1 MFYPGLNHCFKG
13 SDCQY
18 VFSVLMFVRMNVCY
32 INRHNL
38 CSLTQKCLKGNL
50 VDFFFCPK
58 QKRKIKEIC
67 PFFFIW

>member
-50 VDFFFCPK
+50 VDFFFVQNK
-58 QKRKIKEIC
+58 KEK
-67 PFFFIW
+67 